1 MIVLHLVSSSPMQGD
16 IEGVNRV
23 GRAQAGVLNPDQ
35 VSDSP
40 PPLPMVHRGTRI
52 KHQTDFYKAGVD

>member
-1 MIVLHLVSSSPMQGD
+1 MQGD

-23 GRAQAGVLNPDQ
+23 GRAQSGVPNPDQ

-40 PPLPMVHRGTRI
+40 PPLPMVRRGIRI
-52 KHQTDFYKAGVD
+52 KHQTDFYKTGVD